1 MERNTK
7 KKSIS
12 IILGYLNL
20 IIQNGVVFFLTPI
33 MLIVWD
39 ASSFGLYRLLLSFM
53 TYFMLIDAGVCNS
66 IVRFITEFKAKGD
79 KENEKKYVGFLY
91 LFYTVAALVLFI
103 IVIVLSKYIPNIYS
117 NSMTELEI
125 KTIISVLPWITV
137 YAGASLFFNCF
148 TAIMRAHNAHSAVQL
163 INISKALVRFIV
175 LWSVLSY
182 GGTIMYVVAA
192 DALLAVVV
200 TLFVLLFVTY
210 KMRITPNILGLNR
223 KLLKQIFE
231 FTSTM
236 FINTIAFA
244 MFWSLDSIIL
254 SLLTTTTLVGVY
266 AVGSTITNLF
276 QSLSIIIS
284 QVIVPDIM
292 VLGHNSTDKKLLDDK
307 MIQVGRL
314 KFIWLLLPAIGFISF
329 GRQFLDLWV
338 GEGFEDAYI
347 VVVIVLIPQL
357 IALIQDVPSNIMY
370 VRDKHKPM
378 AWFSVVAAVFKLLLT
393 IVLVLNFGIVGA
405 AVGTAV
411 AFTLVYIVFTNYYYC
426 KVLDFDMFRL
436 FKETIFNK
444 TYIYILLLL
453 IGLFMGQNLNSNWY
467 MFFIN
472 ITFFSIV
479 YIALIWFQIMN
490 REEKKTILNL
500 FKKRIRQ

>member
-1 MERNTK
+1 MELNTK
-7 KKSIS
+7 KKSVS
-12 IILGYLNL
+12 IIMGYLNL

-33 MLIVWD
+33 MIMVWD

-53 TYFMLIDAGVCNS
+53 TYFMLIDAGVCNT
-66 IVRFITEFKAKGD
+66 IVRFITEYKAKDD
-79 KENEKKYVGFLY
+79 KEKEKKYVGFLL
-91 LFYTVAALVLFI
+91 LFYTLAVLVLSI
-103 IVIVLSKYIPNIYS
+103 IVIILSKYVPNIYS

-148 TAIMRAHNAHSAVQL
+148 TAIMRAHNAHTAVQF
-163 INISKALVRFIV
+163 INIIKALVRFIM
-175 LWSVLSY
+175 LWSVLSND
-182 GGTIMYVVAA
+182 GTILSVVAT

-200 TLFVLLFVTY
+200 TLFVLLFVTC
-210 KMRITPNILGLNR
+210 KMRITPNILGLDR

-236 FINTIAFA
+236 FINTLAFA

-254 SLLTTTTLVGVY
+254 SLLTTTALVGVY

-276 QSLSIIIS
+276 QSLSSIIS

-292 VLGHNSTDKKLLDDK
+292 VLGHNSDDKKLLDDK
-307 MIQVGRL
+307 MVQVGRL
-314 KFIWLLLPAIGFISF
+314 KFMWLLLPAIGFISF

-347 VVVIVLIPQL
+347 IVVIVLIPQL

-370 VRDKHKPM
+370 VRNKHKPM
-378 AWFSVVAAVFKLLLT
+378 AWFSVMAAVLKLLLT

-405 AVGTAV
+405 AVGTSV
-411 AFTLVYIVFTNYYYC
+411 AFTMVYIVFTSYYYS
-426 KVLDFDMFRL
+426 KILDFDMLRL
-436 FKETIFNK
+436 YKETIFNK
-444 TYIYILLLL
+444 TYIYILVL
-453 IGLFMGQNLNSNWY
+453 IIGFFMGQILNNNWY
-467 MFFIN
+467 IFFIS
-472 ITFFSIV
+472 ITIFSLI
-479 YIALIWFQIMN
+479 YSSLIWLQIMN
-490 REEKKTILNL
+490 REEKIIILNL
-500 FKKRIRQ
+500 FKKRIN